1 MVRSRLRFGAGVCVL
16 AAGLLMGRGAVAVA
30 DPVSGGSP
38 NGDDGGTNLPVR
50 GGTPSSPVGKI
61 TGTLP
66 KTLQDVASTVGSGPP
81 PGQQSSS
88 VTSTVGSGR
97 QPGEQSPS
105 VTSTVGSDP
114 YPGQQPSAGAKSPKI
129 EPGGTGSGL
138 IAAVP
143 DPVAAVPDPVAAVPD
158 PVEPVTDVVA
168 PVTDVV
174 APVTDVV
181 ASVPD
186 LVAPVTDVLTPASD
200 VIASGQYMPTSVAG
214 AVVSLTQAPSDLSSL
229 LLSIA
234 GVAPVTDVVAPVTDV
249 LTPVSDVIAQYMPTS
264 VADAVVSLTQAPS
277 DLSSF
282 LLGIAG
288 VAPIEDG
295 AGDIRR
301 PGRAAAAGASGASPV
316 PLGPQLA
323 GIPGVPV
330 AGNATRVETLDVTL
344 LGRVSA
350 LSGMAPQAPNGA
362 VPMGAESFFP
372 HDFDELLLIA
382 SLWALA
388 AVALPGIGGLVI
400 VTVVGVRIGY
410 GRVTPDSRREHRA
423 FRDSPVPRAV
433 KRWMSAR

>member
-16 AAGLLMGRGAVAVA
+16 AAGLLMGGGAVAVA

-50 GGTPSSPVGKI
+50 GGTASSPVGKI

-114 YPGQQPSAGAKSPKI
+114 QPGQQPSAGAKSPKI

-158 PVEPVTDVVA
+158 PVAAVPNAVASVPNLVA
-168 PVTDVV
+168 PD
-174 APVTDVV
+174 TDVV
-181 ASVPD
+181 ASVPN
-186 LVAPVTDVLTPASD
+186 LAAPVTDVLTPVFD
-200 VIASGQYMPTSVAG
+200 VIAPGQYMPTSVAG
-214 AVVSLTQAPSDLSSL
+214 AVVPLTRPPSDLSSFL
-229 LLSIA
+229 LGIA
-234 GVAPVTDVVAPVTDV
+234 GVAPVTDV
-249 LTPVSDVIAQYMPTS
+249 LTQVSDVIAPGQYMPTS
-264 VADAVVSLTQAPS
+264 VAGAVVPLTRPPS

-295 AGDIRR
+295 SGDIHG
-301 PGRAAAAGASGASPV
+301 PGLAADAGASVASPV

-330 AGNATRVETLDVTL
+330 AGNATRIETLDVTL

-350 LSGMAPQAPNGA
+350 LYGMAPQAPNGA
-362 VPMGAESFFP
+362 FPMGAESFFP

>member
-1 MVRSRLRFGAGVCVL
+1 VVRSRLRFGAGVCVL
-16 AAGLLMGRGAVAVA
+16 AAGLLMGGGAVAVA
-30 DPVSGGSP
+30 DPVSGSSP

-50 GGTPSSPVGKI
+50 GGTASSPVGKI

-97 QPGEQSPS
+97 QPGQQSS
-105 VTSTVGSDP
+105 SATSTVGSDP
-114 YPGQQPSAGAKSPKI
+114 QPGQQPSTGAKSPKK

-138 IAAVP
+138 VAAVP

-158 PVEPVTDVVA
+158 PVAAVPNAVASVPNLVA

-181 ASVPD
+181 ASVPN
-186 LVAPVTDVLTPASD
+186 LVAPVTDVLTQVSD
-200 VIASGQYMPTSVAG
+200 VIAPGQYMPTSVAG
-214 AVVSLTQAPSDLSSL
+214 AVVLTRP
-229 LLSIA
+229 
-234 GVAPVTDVVAPVTDV
+234 
-249 LTPVSDVIAQYMPTS
+249 
-264 VADAVVSLTQAPS
+264 PS

-295 AGDIRR
+295 SGDVHG
-301 PGRAAAAGASGASPV
+301 PGLAADAGASVASPV

-330 AGNATRVETLDVTL
+330 AGNATRIETLDVTL

-350 LSGMAPQAPNGA
+350 LYGMAPQAPNGA
-362 VPMGAESFFP
+362 FPMGAESFFP

>member
-16 AAGLLMGRGAVAVA
+16 AAGLLMGGGAVAVA

-50 GGTPSSPVGKI
+50 GGTASSPVGKI

-97 QPGEQSPS
+97 QPGEQSS
-105 VTSTVGSDP
+105 RVTSTVGSDP
-114 YPGQQPSAGAKSPKI
+114 QPGQQPSAGAKSPKN

-143 DPVAAVPDPVAAVPD
+143 DPVTADPDPVAAVPDPVAAVPNAVA
-158 PVEPVTDVVA
+158 PVPNLVA

-174 APVTDVV
+174 APVTDVI
-181 ASVPD
+181 ASVPN
-186 LVAPVTDVLTPASD
+186 LVAPVTDVLT
-200 VIASGQYMPTSVAG
+200 Q
-214 AVVSLTQAPSDLSSL
+214 
-229 LLSIA
+229 
-234 GVAPVTDVVAPVTDV
+234 
-249 LTPVSDVIAQYMPTS
+249 VSDVIAPGQYMPTS
-264 VADAVVSLTQAPS
+264 VADAVVPLTRPPS

-282 LLGIAG
+282 LLGVAG
-288 VAPIEDG
+288 VTPVEDG
-295 AGDIRR
+295 SGGINL
-301 PGRAAAAGASGASPV
+301 PGLAAAAGGSGASPV
-316 PLGPQLA
+316 PPVPPLA
-323 GIPGVPV
+323 GVSGVPV
-330 AGNATRVETLDVTL
+330 AGNATRIAPRDVIL

-350 LSGMAPQAPNGA
+350 LAPQAPHG
-362 VPMGAESFFP
+362 VFPMGAESFFP
-372 HDFDELLLIA
+372 HGAFNELLLIA

-388 AVALPGIGGLVI
+388 VVALPGISGLAILTVI
-400 VTVVGVRIGY
+400 GVRIQY
-410 GRVTPDSRREHRA
+410 GRLTPDSHREHRA
-423 FRDSPVPRAV
+423 FRNLPIPRAV

>member
-1 MVRSRLRFGAGVCVL
+1 VVRSRLRFGAGVCVL
-16 AAGLLMGRGAVAVA
+16 AAGLLMGGGAVAVA
-30 DPVSGGSP
+30 DPVSGSSP

-50 GGTPSSPVGKI
+50 GGTASSPVGKI

-66 KTLQDVASTVGSGPP
+66 KTLQDVASAVGSGPP

-97 QPGEQSPS
+97 QPGQQSS
-105 VTSTVGSDP
+105 SATSTVGSDP
-114 YPGQQPSAGAKSPKI
+114 QPGQQPSTGAKSPKK

-138 IAAVP
+138 VAAVP

-158 PVEPVTDVVA
+158 PVAAVPNAVASVPNLVA

-181 ASVPD
+181 ASVPN
-186 LVAPVTDVLTPASD
+186 LVAPVTDVLTQVSD
-200 VIASGQYMPTSVAG
+200 VIAPGQYMPTSVAG
-214 AVVSLTQAPSDLSSL
+214 AVVPLTRP
-229 LLSIA
+229 
-234 GVAPVTDVVAPVTDV
+234 
-249 LTPVSDVIAQYMPTS
+249 
-264 VADAVVSLTQAPS
+264 PS

-295 AGDIRR
+295 SGDVHG
-301 PGRAAAAGASGASPV
+301 PGLAADAGASVASPV

-330 AGNATRVETLDVTL
+330 AGNATRIETLDVTL

-350 LSGMAPQAPNGA
+350 LYGMAPQAPNGA
-362 VPMGAESFFP
+362 FPMGAESFFP

>member
-16 AAGLLMGRGAVAVA
+16 AAGLLMSGRAVAVA
-30 DPVSGGSP
+30 DPISGGSP

-50 GGTPSSPVGKI
+50 GGTASSPVGKI

-97 QPGEQSPS
+97 QPGEQSSS

-114 YPGQQPSAGAKSPKI
+114 QPGQQPSAGAKSPKN

-143 DPVAAVPDPVAAVPD
+143 DPVTAVPDPVAAVPD
-158 PVEPVTDVVA
+158 PVAAVPNAVAPVPNLVA

-174 APVTDVV
+174 APVTDVI
-181 ASVPD
+181 ASVPN
-186 LVAPVTDVLTPASD
+186 LVAPVTDVLT
-200 VIASGQYMPTSVAG
+200 Q
-214 AVVSLTQAPSDLSSL
+214 
-229 LLSIA
+229 
-234 GVAPVTDVVAPVTDV
+234 
-249 LTPVSDVIAQYMPTS
+249 VSDVIAPGQYMPTS
-264 VADAVVSLTQAPS
+264 VADAVVPLTRPPS

-295 AGDIRR
+295 SGGIHG
-301 PGRAAAAGASGASPV
+301 PGLEAAAGASPV

-350 LSGMAPQAPNGA
+350 LYGMAPQAPNGA
-362 VPMGAESFFP
+362 FPMGAESFFP

-410 GRVTPDSRREHRA
+410 GRVTPDSHREHRV

-433 KRWMSAR
+433 KRWMSTR

>member
-50 GGTPSSPVGKI
+50 GGTASSPVGKI

-81 PGQQSSS
+81 RGQQSSS
-88 VTSTVGSGR
+88 VTSTVGS
-97 QPGEQSPS
+97 
-105 VTSTVGSDP
+105 DP
-114 YPGQQPSAGAKSPKI
+114 QPGQQPSAGAKSPKN

-143 DPVAAVPDPVAAVPD
+143 DPVAAVPNAVAPVPNL
-158 PVEPVTDVVA
+158 VA

-174 APVTDVV
+174 APVTDVI
-181 ASVPD
+181 ASVPN
-186 LVAPVTDVLTPASD
+186 LVAPVTDVLT
-200 VIASGQYMPTSVAG
+200 Q
-214 AVVSLTQAPSDLSSL
+214 
-229 LLSIA
+229 
-234 GVAPVTDVVAPVTDV
+234 
-249 LTPVSDVIAQYMPTS
+249 VSDVIAPGRYMPTS
-264 VADAVVSLTQAPS
+264 VADAVVPLTRPPS

-295 AGDIRR
+295 SGGIHG
-301 PGRAAAAGASGASPV
+301 PGLEAAAGASVASPV

-330 AGNATRVETLDVTL
+330 AGNANRVETLDVTL

-350 LSGMAPQAPNGA
+350 LYGMAPQAPNGA
-362 VPMGAESFFP
+362 FPMGAESFFP

-410 GRVTPDSRREHRA
+410 GRVTPDSHREHRV

>member
-1 MVRSRLRFGAGVCVL
+1 MFRGPPHGYPGNLDVGHTGRFPRSRSEWIVVRSRLRFGAGVCVL
-16 AAGLLMGRGAVAVA
+16 AAGLLMGGGAVAVA

-38 NGDDGGTNLPVR
+38 NSDDGGTNLPVR
-50 GGTPSSPVGKI
+50 GGTASSPVGKI

-88 VTSTVGSGR
+88 VTSTVGSGP
-97 QPGEQSPS
+97 QPGE
-105 VTSTVGSDP
+105 
-114 YPGQQPSAGAKSPKI
+114 QPSAGAKSPKN

-138 IAAVP
+138 IAAVPDPVTAVP

-158 PVEPVTDVVA
+158 PVAAVPNAVAPVPNLVA

-174 APVTDVV
+174 APVTDVI
-181 ASVPD
+181 ASVPN
-186 LVAPVTDVLTPASD
+186 LVGPVTDVLT
-200 VIASGQYMPTSVAG
+200 Q
-214 AVVSLTQAPSDLSSL
+214 
-229 LLSIA
+229 
-234 GVAPVTDVVAPVTDV
+234 
-249 LTPVSDVIAQYMPTS
+249 VSDVIAPGQYMPTS
-264 VADAVVSLTQAPS
+264 VADAVVPLSRPPS
-277 DLSSF
+277 DLASF
-282 LLGIAG
+282 LLGIAR
-288 VAPIEDG
+288 VAQIEDG
-295 AGDIRR
+295 SGGIHG
-301 PGRAAAAGASGASPV
+301 PGLEAAAGASPV

-362 VPMGAESFFP
+362 FPMGAESFFP

-410 GRVTPDSRREHRA
+410 GRVTPDSHREHRV

>member
-1 MVRSRLRFGAGVCVL
+1 MFRGPPHGYPGNLDVGHTGRFPRSRSEWIVVRSRLRFGAGVCVL
-16 AAGLLMGRGAVAVA
+16 AAGLLMIGRAVAVA
-30 DPVSGGSP
+30 DPISGGSP

-50 GGTPSSPVGKI
+50 GGTASSPVGKI

-97 QPGEQSPS
+97 QPGEQSSS

-114 YPGQQPSAGAKSPKI
+114 QPGQQPSAGAKSPKN

-143 DPVAAVPDPVAAVPD
+143 DPVTAVPDPVAAVAD
-158 PVEPVTDVVA
+158 PVAAVPNAVAPVPNLVA

-181 ASVPD
+181 ASVPN
-186 LVAPVTDVLTPASD
+186 LVAPVTDVLT
-200 VIASGQYMPTSVAG
+200 Q
-214 AVVSLTQAPSDLSSL
+214 
-229 LLSIA
+229 
-234 GVAPVTDVVAPVTDV
+234 
-249 LTPVSDVIAQYMPTS
+249 VSDVIAPGQYMPTS
-264 VADAVVSLTQAPS
+264 VADAVVPLTRPPS

-295 AGDIRR
+295 SGGIHG
-301 PGRAAAAGASGASPV
+301 PGLEAAAGASPV

-330 AGNATRVETLDVTL
+330 AGNATRVDTLDVTL

-350 LSGMAPQAPNGA
+350 LYGMAPQAPNGA
-362 VPMGAESFFP
+362 FPMGAESFFP

-410 GRVTPDSRREHRA
+410 GRVTPDSHREHRV